1 MCQASF
7 TMNLEKDVFAGLV
20 TSMAFLTDSIL
31 LVGQGPWLK
40 VFDVRHGELLAKS
53 LVLPANRIHRLVLG
67 KIVLVLCVSESSLQS
82 N

>member
-1 MCQASF
+1 
-7 TMNLEKDVFAGLV
+7 MNLEKDVFAGLV
-20 TSMAFLTDSIL
+20 TSMAFLTDSIV

-40 VFDVRHGELLAKS
+40 AFDVRHGELLAKS

-67 KIVLVLCVSESSLQS
+67 KIAVVLCVSESSLQS